1 MGDYWARNFYAVAGT
16 GYSAV
21 SLPWRPR
28 QLIVTNDSTAA
39 NLWISMAGGEVDLL
53 PDETLSVEFQPGVV
67 YVSGASW
74 RLMGFG

>member
-1 MGDYWARNFYAVAGT
+1 
-16 GYSAV
+16 
-21 SLPWRPR
+21 
-28 QLIVTNDSTAA
+28 
-39 NLWISMAGGEVDLL
+39 MAGGEVDLL